1 MTLLRLSPDIR
12 VYAAFAVYAFCL
24 GSIFPRLPDIQ
35 TDMGIREGALGL
47 GLIGAPAG
55 TLIAL
60 TFASPLLEQIGFRKA
75 LLIANPLM
83 ALGFAV
89 AAHAPGPLA
98 FFLLLIP
105 TGLMIG
111 SIEVM
116 LNVEADRTEH
126 LIGRRIMNRAHSFW
140 SFGFFGAGLFG
151 GAIAQLGI
159 SPQLHLA
166 LMVPIALV
174 GSLLIYGDY
183 EPSPERAN
191 GNSDAAP
198 KIAWPNG
205 AIAILVV
212 VTFGAMLMEGA
223 SIDWSAIYMRDVF
236 QSSPFVAGVAV
247 AVFAL
252 SQAVTRFF
260 ADRFVEKHSPAGVAR
275 TLFCILV
282 VGIVLVL
289 VTATPLFSLVGF
301 ALIGIGTSAIF
312 PLAMSAAAQRTDRPA
327 AINVAALAQFSF
339 IIFLLGPPLLGFV
352 AEHFGIA
359 WTYGLGLPLVA
370 VSFLMAGALGK
381 KPPEGDETDRAVARS
396 ETPVAP

>member
-1 MTLLRLSPDIR
+1 MTLLRLPPDVR

-35 TDMGIREGALGL
+35 TAMGVGEGALGL
-47 GLIGAPAG
+47 GLIGAPVG

-60 TFASPLLEQIGFRKA
+60 TFATPILEKIGFRRA

-83 ALGFAV
+83 TIGYAV
-89 AAHAPGPLA
+89 SVHATGPLA
-98 FFLLLIP
+98 FFLLLVP

-111 SIEVM
+111 SIEVL

-166 LMVPIALV
+166 LIVPASLV
-174 GSLLIYGDY
+174 GTLLIYGDY
-183 EPSPERAN
+183 KPSPERAN

-198 KIAWPNG
+198 RVAWPNG
-205 AIAILVV
+205 AIMVLVV

-223 SIDWSAIYMRDVF
+223 SIDWAAIYMRDIF
-236 QSSPFVAGVAV
+236 QSSPFIAGFAV

-252 SQAVTRFF
+252 SQATTRFF
-260 ADRFVEKHSPAGVAR
+260 ADRFVEKHSPSGVAR
-275 TLFCILV
+275 TLFGVLA
-282 VGIVLVL
+282 VGIMLLL
-289 VTATPLFSLVGF
+289 VTATPLLSLIGF

-339 IIFLLGPPLLGFV
+339 IVFLLGPPLLGFV

-359 WTYGLGLPLVA
+359 WTYGFGLPLIL
-370 VSFLMAGALGK
+370 VSFLMAGALGE
-381 KPPEGDETDRAVARS
+381 KPAPKAQTREAEERAS
-396 ETPVAP
+396 